1 MVAHA
6 CNPST
11 LRAEAAGSQ
20 GQEIETILASM
31 GSFAFPFSEIEKGGC
46 GDPGIPAYGKRTG
59 SSFLHGDTLTFE
71 CPAAFELVGERV
83 ITCQQN
89 NQWSGNKPSCV
100 CEYCALT
107 WTLSC
112 PERTL
117 QGDKRRKTQATHL
130 GMAAL
135 RIARVSC
142 FFNFTAS
149 SGIIL
154 SPNYP
159 EEYGNNMNCVWLII
173 SEPGSRIHLI
183 FNDFDVEPQFDFLAV
198 KDDGISDITV
208 LGTFSGNEVPSQLAS
223 SGHIV
228 RLEFQS
234 DHSTTGRG
242 FNITYTTFGQNE
254 CHDPGIPINGRRF
267 GDRFLLGSSVS
278 FHCDDGFVKTQG
290 SESITC
296 ILQDGNVVWSSTV
309 PRCEVSESVAQAGVR
324 WYNLSSVQPPPP
336 GFKGEVSPCWPGWS
350 RTPDLSR
357 EVKLL
362 ARSYVLYHL
371 RTLN

>member
-1 MVAHA
+1 MK
-6 CNPST
+6 SQ
-11 LRAEAAGSQ
+11 EQEGAAMW
-20 GQEIETILASM
+20 TK
-31 GSFAFPFSEIEKGGC
+31 IEKGGC

-71 CPAAFELVGERV
+71 CQAAFELVGERV

-100 CEYCALT
+100 CEY
-107 WTLSC
+107 S
-112 PERTL
+112 P
-117 QGDKRRKTQATHL
+117 G
-130 GMAAL
+130 G
-135 RIARVSC
+135 VSC

-254 CHDPGIPINGRRF
+254 CHDPGIPVNGRRF

-296 ILQDGNVVWSSTV
+296 VLQDGNVVWSSTV
-309 PRCEVSESVAQAGVR
+309 PRCEGVTLESDSCLDPGIPVNGHRHGSHFGIRSTVTFSCDPG
-324 WYNLSSVQPPPP
+324 YTLSDDEPLVCEQNHQWNHALPSCDGRNFQQFPEHFPLH
-336 GFKGEVSPCWPGWS
+336 FNKTW
-350 RTPDLSR
+350 L
-357 EVKLL
+357 KI
-362 ARSYVLYHL
+362 
-371 RTLN
+371 